1 MEKQDKKKFV
11 EELRGRLEKAKGAF
25 LFDYKGLNVESLNR
39 LRRELRDAGAEFQ
52 VVKNRLLK
60 LASENTPTEAI
71 SAHMVGPTAI
81 AFTREDIVSPAN
93 VLVEFARSLK
103 QARLK
108 NGQISG
114 KMIDSQAVERL
125 AELPG
130 REVLLA
136 QTLSAMQAVPAS
148 LVRGLGALLT
158 QLLYALSAIEKKKA
172 AAA

>member
-39 LRRELRDAGAEFQ
+39 LRGELRDVGAEFQ

-60 LASENTPTEAI
+60 RAAEKTLTEVI
-71 SAHMVGPTAI
+71 SPHMVGPTAI
-81 AFTREDIVSPAN
+81 ALSYEDVVAPAK
-93 VLVEFARSLK
+93 VLVEFSKSLK

-108 NGQISG
+108 YGQISG
-114 KMIDSQAVERL
+114 KMIDGQAIERL

-130 REVLLA
+130 RDVLLA

-158 QLLYALSAIEKKKA
+158 QLLYVLSAIEQKKA

>member
-1 MEKQDKKKFV
+1 MEKQDKKRFV
-11 EELRGRLEKAKGAF
+11 EDFRGRLEKAKGAF
-25 LFDYKGLNVESLNR
+25 LFDYKGLNVETLNR
-39 LRRELRDAGAEFQ
+39 LRTELRHAGADFQ

-60 LASENTPTEAI
+60 RAAEKTSTEVI
-71 SAHMVGPTAI
+71 REHMVGPTAVALTYGDVVGTAKI
-81 AFTREDIVSPAN
+81 
-93 VLVEFARSLK
+93 LVEFSKGLR
-103 QARLK
+103 QARLR

-114 KMIDSQAVERL
+114 KIIDSQAIERL

-158 QLLYALSAIEKKKA
+158 QLLYVLSAIEQKKA